1 MRHFVRFACLVFVS
15 ANAVAQQSVGDSD
28 TALHPPAK
36 AWRAYTQASLWAAY
50 DAIPVSE
57 FDGDWSVGYAPREG
71 RNLFLQRN
79 RAEFGVEK
87 DGWRVGIEYRQ
98 EGSLDASRDTL
109 EFYRLYQ
116 QQQRPDGARD
126 FNLRAQ
132 IRSWSAAG
140 LRVGRT
146 FALDAAASNGPLLM
160 VSGALYANPRNRDVE
175 ASGSVS
181 YRPTDVYGFNA
192 QYLES
197 DTKYEYPFMDNR
209 SQTSSGASVSIA
221 LQWPLTERLKANL
234 SLNDIWSRM
243 RWSNLPSVQKNINSE
258 VTSYDEDGYINYQ
271 PLLSGQNSQIKKTGT
286 IGASGALSLT
296 YQLDQWAM
304 KMRLDRIEG
313 TTLPSVSATYQS
325 NWGSFTTSYETRFN
339 TLGVGYD
346 YGPFRVHLHANRW
359 PLSEAS
365 ALGLDAGV
373 HYTF

>member
-1 MRHFVRFACLVFVS
+1 MRHLVWFGYLVFFA

-28 TALHPPAK
+28 TALHQPATAWK
-36 AWRAYTQASLWAAY
+36 AYAHASLWAAY

-57 FDGDWSVGYAPREG
+57 FGGDWTVGYAPREG

-79 RAEFGVEK
+79 RTEFGVEK

-126 FNLRAQ
+126 FNLSAQ
-132 IRSWSAAG
+132 FRSWSAAG
-140 LRVGRT
+140 VRVGRT

-175 ASGSVS
+175 ANGTVN
-181 YRPTDVYGFNA
+181 YRPTDFYGFNA

-197 DTKYEYPFMDNR
+197 DTRYEYPFMGNR

-221 LQWPLTERLKANL
+221 LQWPLTERLQANMA
-234 SLNDIWSRM
+234 LNDIWSQM
-243 RWSNLPSVQKNINSE
+243 RWSNLPSVWKNISSD
-258 VTSYDEDGYINYQ
+258 VTSYDKDGYINYQ
-271 PLLSGQNSQIKKTGT
+271 PLLTGQNSQSDKTST

-304 KMRLDRIEG
+304 KVRLDRIEG
-313 TTLPSVSATYQS
+313 ITIPAVSATYQS
-325 NWGSFTTSYETRFN
+325 NWGAFTASYETRFN
-339 TLGVGYD
+339 TLAVGYD
-346 YGPFRVHLHANRW
+346 YGPIHLHLHSNRW
-359 PLSEAS
+359 PFSEAS

-373 HYTF
+373 HFTF